1 MTNFEN
7 HLRIMKFTAK
17 TLYGLENIL
26 AGELEGLGASDIQ
39 PANRAVLFS
48 GDKELLYKVN
58 YCSRSALS
66 FLVPLSGFRIR
77 SKEDLYKKAS
87 EVEWSE
93 IMDHDSSFSVAPVV
107 RSELFTHS
115 GYPALIVKDA
125 IADYFREKTGKRPS
139 VNTTDPDVVI
149 NLHISNDHA
158 DISLDSSVIPL
169 YKRGYRAEQGLA
181 PLNEVLAAGML
192 MLAGWDGTVPLQD
205 PMCGSGTLLIEA
217 QLIANKIPP
226 GKFRQFF
233 GFTRWKD
240 FDETLF
246 NKVKKES
253 EAQIIKSGTL
263 VTGSDISEIA
273 VRQAEAN
280 VRKAGLEG
288 LVSIGLSDFRDVG
301 RASDNGYLVI
311 NPPYGERLKPAEIE
325 NLYSMI
331 GTTLKHHF
339 AGNKAWIITS
349 GKEYLN
355 NIGLKPKKKY
365 TLFNGALECVFAG
378 YELYEGTKK
387 QAGVKSP

>member
-1 MTNFEN
+1 
-7 HLRIMKFTAK
+7 MKFTAK
-17 TLYGLENIL
+17 TLYGLEKVL
-26 AGELEGLGASDIQ
+26 AGELEELGASDIE

-48 GDKELLYKVN
+48 GTKELLYKVN

-87 EVEWSE
+87 EIEWSE
-93 IMDHDSSFSVAPVV
+93 IMDQDSSFSVAPVV
-107 RSELFTHS
+107 RSDIFDHS

-125 IADYFREKTGKRPS
+125 IADHFRGKTGRRPS
-139 VNTTDPDVVI
+139 VNTADPDVVI
-149 NLHISNDHA
+149 NLHISNNHA
-158 DISLDSSVIPL
+158 DLSLDSSVIPL

-192 MLAGWDGTVPLQD
+192 MLAGWDGTLPLQD
-205 PMCGSGTLLIEA
+205 PMCGSGTLIIEA
-217 QLIANKIPP
+217 RLMADKIPP
-226 GKFRQFF
+226 GKFRPFF

-240 FDETLF
+240 FDESLF

-253 EAQIIKSGTL
+253 EAQIINSGIL
-263 VTGSDISEIA
+263 VTGSDISEAA

-280 VRKAGLEG
+280 IRKAGLEG
-288 LVSIGLSDFRDVG
+288 EISIGQSDFRDA
-301 RASDNGYLVI
+301 RKASDNGYLI
-311 NPPYGERLKPAEIE
+311 MNPPYGQRLKPDENE

-331 GTTLKHHF
+331 GTILKHHF

-349 GKEYLN
+349 GKEYLK
-355 NIGLKPKKKY
+355 NIGLRPRRKY

-387 QAGVKSP
+387 QTSLKSP

>member
-1 MTNFEN
+1 
-7 HLRIMKFTAK
+7 MKFTAK
-17 TLYGLENIL
+17 TLYGLENVL
-26 AGELEGLGASDIQ
+26 AGELEELGASDIQ
-39 PANRAVLFS
+39 AANRAVLFS
-48 GDKELLYKVN
+48 GSKELLYKVN

-93 IMDHDSSFSVAPVV
+93 IMNHDSSFSVAPVV

-192 MLAGWDGTVPLQD
+192 MLAGWDGTLPLQD

-217 QLIANKIPP
+217 QMIANRIPP

>member
-1 MTNFEN
+1 
-7 HLRIMKFTAK
+7 MKFTAK
-17 TLYGLENIL
+17 TLYGLENVL
-26 AGELEGLGASDIQ
+26 AGELEELGASDIQ

-48 GDKELLYKVN
+48 GSKELLYKVN
-58 YCSRSALS
+58 YCSRSVLS
-66 FLVPLSGFRIR
+66 ILVPLSGFRIR

-93 IMDHDSSFSVAPVV
+93 IMDHNSSFSVAPVV

-125 IADYFREKTGKRPS
+125 IADYFRKETCKRPS
-139 VNTTDPDVVI
+139 VNKSDSDVVI
-149 NLHISNDHA
+149 NLHISNDHV

-192 MLAGWDGTVPLQD
+192 MLAGWDGTLPLQD

-217 QLIANKIPP
+217 QLIASRIPP
-226 GKFRQFF
+226 GKFRPSF

-240 FDETLF
+240 FDQTLF

-273 VRQAEAN
+273 VKQAQAN

-288 LVSIGLSDFRDVG
+288 MISIGLSDFKDVG
-301 RASDNGYLVI
+301 RAADNGYLVL

-325 NLYSMI
+325 SLYSMI
-331 GTTLKHHF
+331 GSTLKHHF

-387 QAGVKSP
+387 HAVVKSP

>member
-1 MTNFEN
+1 
-7 HLRIMKFTAK
+7 MKFTAK
-17 TLYGLENIL
+17 TLYGLENVL
-26 AGELEGLGASDIQ
+26 AGELEELGASDIQ

-48 GDKELLYKVN
+48 GSKELLYKVN

-66 FLVPLSGFRIR
+66 ILVPLSGFRIR

-93 IMDHDSSFSVAPVV
+93 IMDHNSSFSVAPVV

-125 IADYFREKTGKRPS
+125 IADYFRKETGKRPS
-139 VNTTDPDVVI
+139 VNTSDSDVVI
-149 NLHISNDHA
+149 NLHISNDHV

-192 MLAGWDGTVPLQD
+192 MLAGWDGTLPLQD

-217 QLIANKIPP
+217 QLIASRIPP
-226 GKFRQFF
+226 GKFRPSF

-240 FDETLF
+240 FDQTLF

-273 VRQAEAN
+273 VKQAEAN
-280 VRKAGLEG
+280 IRKAGLEG
-288 LVSIGLSDFRDVG
+288 MISIGLSDFKDVG
-301 RASDNGYLVI
+301 RAADNGYLVL

-325 NLYSMI
+325 SLYSMI
-331 GTTLKHHF
+331 GSTLKHHF

-387 QAGVKSP
+387 HAVVKSP

>member
-1 MTNFEN
+1 
-7 HLRIMKFTAK
+7 MKFTAK
-17 TLYGLENIL
+17 TLYGLENVL
-26 AGELEGLGASDIQ
+26 AGELEELGASDIQ
-39 PANRAVLFS
+39 AANRAVLFS
-48 GDKELLYKVN
+48 GSKELLYKVN

-192 MLAGWDGTVPLQD
+192 MLAGWDGTLPLQD

-226 GKFRQFF
+226 GKFRQTF

-387 QAGVKSP
+387 QAGVK

>member
-1 MTNFEN
+1 
-7 HLRIMKFTAK
+7 MKFTAK
-17 TLYGLENIL
+17 TLYGLENVL
-26 AGELEGLGASDIQ
+26 AQELEELGASDIN
-39 PANRAVLFS
+39 PVNRAVLFS
-48 GDKELLYKVN
+48 GSKELLYKVN
-58 YCSRSALS
+58 YCSRCALS

-87 EVEWSE
+87 EVEWSA

-107 RSELFTHS
+107 RSEIFDHS

-125 IADYFREKTGKRPS
+125 IADYFREKSGKRPS
-139 VNTTDPDVVI
+139 VSTSDPDVVI
-149 NLHISNDHA
+149 NLHISNDHT
-158 DISLDSSVIPL
+158 DLSLDSSVIPL

-192 MLAGWDGTVPLQD
+192 MLSGWDGTLPLQD

-217 QLIANKIPP
+217 KMIADKVPP
-226 GKFRQFF
+226 GKFRNFF

-240 FDETLF
+240 FDERLF
-246 NKVKKES
+246 VKVKKES

-263 VTGSDISEIA
+263 VTGSDISEAA

-280 VRKAGLEG
+280 IRKAGLDGEIS
-288 LVSIGLSDFRDVG
+288 VEVADFKDVK
-301 RASDNGYLVI
+301 RASGDGYLVL
-311 NPPYGERLKPAEIE
+311 NPPYGQRLKPDEIE

-331 GTTLKHHF
+331 GTTFKHHF
-339 AGNKAWIITS
+339 AGNKAWVITS
-349 GKEYLN
+349 GKEYLR
-355 NIGLKPKKKY
+355 NIGLKPKQKF

-387 QAGVKSP
+387 KPSA

>member
-1 MTNFEN
+1 
-7 HLRIMKFTAK
+7 MKFTAK
-17 TLYGLENIL
+17 TLYGLENVL
-26 AGELEGLGASDIQ
+26 AAELKELGASDIQ

-48 GDKELLYKVN
+48 GSKELLYMVN

-139 VNTTDPDVVI
+139 VSTSDPDVVI

-192 MLAGWDGTVPLQD
+192 MLAGWDGTLSLQD

-217 QLIANKIPP
+217 MLIANKIPP
-226 GKFRQFF
+226 GKYRHSF

-246 NKVKKES
+246 NKVKRDS
-253 EAQIIKSGTL
+253 EANIIKSGTL

-288 LVSIGLSDFRDVG
+288 MVSIGLADFKDVG

-311 NPPYGERLKPAEIE
+311 NPPYGERLKPDEIAS
-325 NLYSMI
+325 LYNMI

-387 QAGVKSP
+387 HAGVKSS

>member
-1 MTNFEN
+1 M
-7 HLRIMKFTAK
+7 
-17 TLYGLENIL
+17 
-26 AGELEGLGASDIQ
+26 
-39 PANRAVLFS
+39 
-48 GDKELLYKVN
+48 
-58 YCSRSALS
+58 
-66 FLVPLSGFRIR
+66 
-77 SKEDLYKKAS
+77 
-87 EVEWSE
+87 
-93 IMDHDSSFSVAPVV
+93 

-125 IADYFREKTGKRPS
+125 IADYFRKETGKRPS
-139 VNTTDPDVVI
+139 VNTSDSDVVI
-149 NLHISNDHA
+149 NLHISNDHV

-192 MLAGWDGTVPLQD
+192 MLAGWDGTLPLQD

-217 QLIANKIPP
+217 QLIASRIPP
-226 GKFRQFF
+226 GKFRPSF

-240 FDETLF
+240 FDQTLF

-273 VRQAEAN
+273 VKQAEAN
-280 VRKAGLEG
+280 IRKAGLEG
-288 LVSIGLSDFRDVG
+288 MISIGLSDFKDVG
-301 RASDNGYLVI
+301 RAADNGYLVL
-311 NPPYGERLKPAEIE
+311 NTPYGERLKPAEIE
-325 NLYSMI
+325 SLYSMI
-331 GTTLKHHF
+331 GSTLKHHF

-387 QAGVKSP
+387 HAVVKSP

>member
-1 MTNFEN
+1 
-7 HLRIMKFTAK
+7 MKFTAK
-17 TLYGLENIL
+17 TLYGLENVL
-26 AGELEGLGASDIQ
+26 AGELEELGASDIQ

-48 GDKELLYKVN
+48 GSKELLYKVN

-66 FLVPLSGFRIR
+66 ILVPLSGFRIR

-93 IMDHDSSFSVAPVV
+93 IMDHNSSFSVAPVV

-125 IADYFREKTGKRPS
+125 IADYFRKETGKRPS
-139 VNTTDPDVVI
+139 VNTSDSDVVI
-149 NLHISNDHA
+149 NLHISNDHV

-192 MLAGWDGTVPLQD
+192 MLAGWDGTLPLQD

-217 QLIANKIPP
+217 QLIADRIPP
-226 GKFRQFF
+226 GKFRPSF

-240 FDETLF
+240 FDQTLF

-273 VRQAEAN
+273 VKQAEAN

-288 LVSIGLSDFRDVG
+288 MISIGLSDFKDVG
-301 RASDNGYLVI
+301 RAADNGYLVL

-325 NLYSMI
+325 SLYSMI
-331 GTTLKHHF
+331 GSTLKHHF

-387 QAGVKSP
+387 HAVVKSP

>member
-1 MTNFEN
+1 
-7 HLRIMKFTAK
+7 MKFTAK
-17 TLYGLENIL
+17 TLYGLENVL
-26 AGELEGLGASDIQ
+26 AGELEELGASDIQ

-48 GDKELLYKVN
+48 GSKELLYKVN
-58 YCSRSALS
+58 YCSRSVLS
-66 FLVPLSGFRIR
+66 ILVPLSGFRIR

-93 IMDHDSSFSVAPVV
+93 IMDHNSSFSVAPVV

-125 IADYFREKTGKRPS
+125 IADYFRKETGKRPS
-139 VNTTDPDVVI
+139 VNTSDSDVVI
-149 NLHISNDHA
+149 NLHISNDHV

-192 MLAGWDGTVPLQD
+192 MLAGWDGTLPLQD

-217 QLIANKIPP
+217 QLIASRIPP
-226 GKFRQFF
+226 GKFRPSF

-240 FDETLF
+240 FDQTLF

-273 VRQAEAN
+273 VKQAEAN
-280 VRKAGLEG
+280 IRKAGLEG
-288 LVSIGLSDFRDVG
+288 MISIGLSDFKDVG
-301 RASDNGYLVI
+301 RAADNGYLVL

-325 NLYSMI
+325 SLYSMI
-331 GTTLKHHF
+331 GSTLKHHF

-387 QAGVKSP
+387 HAVVKSP